1 MTISF
6 LDLDTSPKIADRD
19 WLANCFMLS
28 KKSVPESAYNAM
40 MLSSANWKF
49 TDTRIGGN
57 LAINMPPAYTR
68 FADPRASG
76 VNFKN
81 IKGSTPAGLGEYW
94 SDQIDENAQLI
105 HMQFGVPTFRG
116 MLSFFSGVSD
126 IKAGLLARTGRVP
139 IAFYVGQVVG
149 FVVGLRLLPF
159 ILAAKVMSF
168 IMNRNGSRY
177 YNLKP
182 AMHPYWN
189 RVNMIANMIAVS
201 EGLVDRFAVVGEEKL
216 AETATDGGAFERNL
230 EKSNTALE
238 PSDRAAVGGLVAAA
252 HAACPELFLAK
263 GGVDVYRI
271 ASRYQELANA
281 RRRFLEDMINQKEV
295 DGLLTRLIEYSYTR
309 TVDAGQRDIGELRQ
323 IHKTEFADEN
333 SHDGTNDLF
342 AKEAAKAANDALQTA
357 ISSEPLD
364 PTATTP
370 PAEPASASGD
380 GSSASTASNEG
391 DKSFVPMYNS
401 LETGE
406 NGEVKNKPGWFKNWW
421 NGLTEGTKSGFNGGF
436 SWVVFKVNPTGAQSA
451 SFSSSTTTPE
461 IKSMINGFS
470 SNAAKLRFNFSQGA
484 TGIPG
489 IDTITEGVKN
499 LTLGLMA
506 GSGIGIAGLV
516 SLAGSS
522 FVDVP
527 DTWEDSTANLPT
539 ESFEIHL
546 RSPYGNVLSRY
557 MNLHI
562 PLSMLLAGAL
572 PISTGRQSY
581 TAPFICKMISVG
593 RSNVDL
599 GMIDSLN
606 ITHGVGNLGFNRD
619 KKPLGIDVSF
629 TVKDLNRAVHAP
641 IDMGGS
647 LLNPLSA
654 LSIFDDDNAFNFYIN
669 TLAAV
674 SVADMT
680 LAKNR
685 FDRNLRLKMMAYNS
699 FFSTSHLTLAATESA
714 PGRALRSIASAGSLV
729 FPSLAPGMNKIQG

>member
-6 LDLDTSPKIADRD
+6 LDLNTSPKIADRD

-281 RRRFLEDMINQKEV
+281 RRKFLEDMVNQKEV
-295 DGLLTRLIEYSYTR
+295 NGLLTRLIEYSYTR

-342 AKEAAKAANDALQTA
+342 AKEAAKVANDALQTA

-451 SFSSSTTTPE
+451 SFSNSTTTPE

>member
-6 LDLDTSPKIADRD
+6 LDLNTSPKIADRD

-281 RRRFLEDMINQKEV
+281 RRKFLEDMVKQKEV

-342 AKEAAKAANDALQTA
+342 AKEAAKVANDALQTA

-451 SFSSSTTTPE
+451 SFSNSTTTPE

>member
-281 RRRFLEDMINQKEV
+281 RRKFLEDMVNQKEV

-451 SFSSSTTTPE
+451 SFSNSTTTPE

-654 LSIFDDDNAFNFYIN
+654 LSIFDDDNSFNFYIN

-699 FFSTSHLTLAATESA
+699 FFSTSHLTLAATESS